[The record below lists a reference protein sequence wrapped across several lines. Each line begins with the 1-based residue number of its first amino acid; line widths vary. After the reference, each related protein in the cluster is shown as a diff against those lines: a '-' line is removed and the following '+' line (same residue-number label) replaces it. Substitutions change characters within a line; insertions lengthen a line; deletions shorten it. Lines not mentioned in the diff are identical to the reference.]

1 MTPSRAAAIAAIV
14 ASVGLSAFTPAMAA
28 GPRDTMRPHRMLD
41 FRAGNDGRF
50 QFAQFTCAPKAADRM
65 EHRFD
70 KLADRLK
77 LSDEQKKLYDA
88 FMTSALTAQTDF
100 ADKCADLRPERA
112 TRADRK
118 QREERPDLL
127 DRMETRLKLDEA
139 RLAAMNTV
147 YPDFKAF
154 YSSLS
159 EQQQA
164 DLFPFGKAGHHHPMK
179 PNATGLGG

>member
-14 ASVGLSAFTPAMAA
+14 ASVGLTAFTPVMAA

-41 FRAGNDGRF
+41 FRAGADGRF
-50 QFAQFTCAPKAADRM
+50 QFVQFTCSPKAADRM

-77 LSDEQKKLYDA
+77 LTDEQKKLYDA

-100 ADKCADLRPERA
+100 ADKCADIAPARAERQ
-112 TRADRK
+112 DR
-118 QREERPDLL
+118 QDRNARPDLL
-127 DRMETRLKLDEA
+127 DRMEMRLKLDEA
-139 RLAAMNTV
+139 RLAAMNAV

-154 YSSLS
+154 YASLS

-164 DLFPFGKAGHHHPMK
+164 DLFPGKSGHRHGMTRP
-179 PNATGLGG
+179 TGLDG

>member
-28 GPRDTMRPHRMLD
+28 GPRDNMRPQRMMD
-41 FRAGNDGRF
+41 FRAGADGRV

-65 EHRFD
+65 ENRFD

-88 FMTSALTAQTDF
+88 FMTSALTAQTTF
-100 ADKCADLRPERA
+100 ADKCADIAPARA
-112 TRADRK
+112 TRA
-118 QREERPDLL
+118 ERPDLL
-127 DRMETRLKLDEA
+127 DRMEMRLKLDEA
-139 RLAAMNTV
+139 RLTAMNAV

-154 YSSLS
+154 YATLS

-164 DLFPFGKAGHHHPMK
+164 DLFPVAGKRHGGMKHH
-179 PNATGLGG
+179 TGLDG